1 MVAATSVTA
10 APIDELI
17 EGKRRASGEPNLF
30 VNSCGQ
36 GIPEGSRILG
46 VGVDVPRSRTHT
58 KGRGMQGRTERSFM
72 HSKENSVSDSAR
84 PEVAAFS
91 ELEQLVKHLGD
102 ELASFRRRA
111 LQAEARLK
119 SLESTGVKGVM
130 SPERVQYLERENAGL
145 TTRLDAARARTQQMI
160 DRVRFLR
167 QQHDGAAAR

>member
-1 MVAATSVTA
+1 MSDSVRPETA
-10 APIDELI
+10 AF
-17 EGKRRASGEPNLF
+17 A
-30 VNSCGQ
+30 
-36 GIPEGSRILG
+36 
-46 VGVDVPRSRTHT
+46 
-58 KGRGMQGRTERSFM
+58 
-72 HSKENSVSDSAR
+72 
-84 PEVAAFS
+84 

-119 SLESTGVKGVM
+119 GLESTGVKGVV

-145 TTRLDAARARTQQMI
+145 TTRLDAARARTQQII